1 MEPKFDQFRLMTISF
16 VTMTNKIRDIKNVHD
31 LAFLQA
37 KKESGI
43 LAKRI
48 PYSSEENMNM
58 MQIAEP
64 W

>member
-1 MEPKFDQFRLMTISF
+1 MEPKFDQFRLVTISF
-16 VTMTNKIRDIKNVHD
+16 VTMTNKITDIKNVHD
-31 LAFLQA
+31 LVFLKA
-37 KKESGI
+37 KNESGI

-58 MQIAEP
+58 MQKAEP